1 MQNQFKAELGPLFI
15 ALIIGLGI
23 GLASGHLFMGIVIAL
38 AGYLGW
44 HLFQLDQVVRWMHNP
59 RRDSAPETNGL
70 LEVLVAQIQKTLRQQ
85 ALESQMLR
93 SSLDQQTRLISE
105 VRDGV
110 LITHAGG
117 RLLWSNKQAQWLLQ
131 IKPERDHGLPLTHAI
146 RNPHLHSYLAT
157 ENFQEPLRLK
167 LDQTRKRWCEISVT
181 QYSEG
186 ERLFLIRDVT
196 RLQQLEQMRRDF
208 VANLSHELKTPLTVL
223 RGYLET
229 LPVHE
234 TTSPSV
240 ARIHNEME
248 KQCERM
254 SNLLRDLLL
263 LAQLE
268 DVDSEMHFATVNV
281 GRMIERI
288 VADAQRL
295 DQDHHEFE
303 LQIDEALK
311 LSAIE
316 NELFSAFSNLI
327 INAVR
332 HTPPGTRIVVR
343 WQADEQGAKFSVED
357 NGPGID
363 DRHLRRLT
371 ERFYRVEA
379 SRNSATGGTG
389 LGLAIVKHVMLRQ
402 GAELDIQSTLGKG
415 SSFSCLF
422 PTGQVVAEEMVS
434 TSTVDNA
441 GQ

>member
-1 MQNQFKAELGPLFI
+1 MQNQLKAEFGPIFI
-15 ALIIGLGI
+15 ALATGLGI
-23 GLASGHLFMGIVIAL
+23 GLASGYFALGLLLAITGYIAWRL
-38 AGYLGW
+38 TQLG
-44 HLFQLDQVVRWMHNP
+44 QIVRWMANP
-59 RRDSAPETNGL
+59 KRESAPETSGV
-70 LEVLVAQIQKTLRQQ
+70 LEILVADIQKTLRQQ
-85 ALESQMLR
+85 ELESQMLR

-110 LITHAGG
+110 IITHAGG

-131 IKPERDHGLPLTHAI
+131 IKPERDHGLPLTHVI
-146 RNPHLHSYLAT
+146 RNPHLHDYLAG
-157 ENFQEPLRLK
+157 ENFAEPLRLK
-167 LDQTRKRWCEISVT
+167 LEQQQRRWCEISIT

-234 TTSPSV
+234 NTSPSV
-240 ARIHNEME
+240 ARIHHEME

-254 SNLLRDLLL
+254 SSLLKDLLL

-268 DVDSEMHFATVNV
+268 DVDSEMHFAPVDI
-281 GRMIERI
+281 GRMLSRI
-288 VADAQRL
+288 CEDARRLANGSHEVELVATPD
-295 DQDHHEFE
+295 
-303 LQIDEALK
+303 LK
-311 LSAIE
+311 IIAVE
-316 NELFSAFSNLI
+316 NELFSAFSNLV

-332 HTPPGTRIVVR
+332 HTPEGSAIKVS
-343 WQADEQGAKFSVED
+343 WYADEQGAHFSVQD

-363 DRHLRRLT
+363 QRHLRRLT

-379 SRNSATGGTG
+379 SRNSSTGGTG

-402 GAELDIQSTLGKG
+402 SANLEIESALGSGST
-415 SSFSCLF
+415 FSCHF
-422 PTGQVVAEEMVS
+422 PREQIVDAEEV
-434 TSTVDNA
+434 TAAEEN
-441 GQ
+441 

>member
-1 MQNQFKAELGPLFI
+1 LQNQLKAELGPILI
-15 ALIIGLGI
+15 AIAVGLGI
-23 GLASGHLFMGIVIAL
+23 GLASGYVFLGLLLSL
-38 AGYLGW
+38 AGFLT
-44 HLFQLDQVVRWMHNP
+44 LRLLQLAKVVRWMTNP
-59 RRDSAPETNGL
+59 KRESAPETRGL
-70 LEVLVAQIQKTLRQQ
+70 LEILVADIQKTLRQQ
-85 ALESQMLR
+85 ELESQMLR

-131 IKPERDHGLPLTHAI
+131 IKPDRDHGLPLTHVI
-146 RNPHLHSYLAT
+146 RNPHLHDYLAG
-157 ENFQEPLRLK
+157 ENFAEPLRLK
-167 LDQTRKRWCEISVT
+167 IDQQRRRWCEVSIT
-181 QYSEG
+181 QYAEG

-234 TTSPSV
+234 NTSPSV
-240 ARIHNEME
+240 ARIHSEME

-254 SNLLRDLLL
+254 SNLLKDLLL

-268 DVDSEMHFATVNV
+268 DVDSEMNFAPVDV
-281 GRMIERI
+281 GRMLVRIREDAGRLSQGTHNIELE
-288 VADAQRL
+288 VDP
-295 DQDHHEFE
+295 D
-303 LQIDEALK
+303 LK
-311 LSAIE
+311 LTAIE

-327 INAVR
+327 VNAVR
-332 HTPPGTRIVVR
+332 HTPEGSKILIK
-343 WQADEQGAKFSVED
+343 WFADDFGAHLLVED
-357 NGPGID
+357 DGPGID

-379 SRNSATGGTG
+379 SRNSSTGGTG

-402 GAELDIQSTLGKG
+402 GAELNIESTLGSG
-415 SSFSCLF
+415 STFSCHF
-422 PTGQVVAEEMVS
+422 PSEQV
-434 TSTVDNA
+434 A
-441 GQ
+441 GQPAENLQPAGVSS

>member
-1 MQNQFKAELGPLFI
+1 MQNQFKVEFGPIFI
-15 ALIIGLGI
+15 ALVVGLGI
-23 GLASGHLFMGIVIAL
+23 GLASGYIFLGLLIAL
-38 AGYLGW
+38 VGFVVWRLA
-44 HLFQLDQVVRWMHNP
+44 QLNQVVQWMDNP
-59 RRDSAPETNGL
+59 KRDTAPQTGGL
-70 LEVLVAQIQKTLRQQ
+70 LEILVARIQKTLRQQ
-85 ALESQMLR
+85 ELESQMLR

-110 LITHAGG
+110 LITHEGG

-131 IKPERDHGLPLTHAI
+131 IKPERDHGLPLTHVI
-146 RNPHLHSYLAT
+146 RNPHLHDYLAG

-167 LDQTRKRWCEISVT
+167 IDQQRRRWCEVSVT

-234 TTSPSV
+234 STSPSV

-248 KQCERM
+248 KQCDRM
-254 SNLLRDLLL
+254 SNLLKDLLL

-268 DVDSEMHFATVNV
+268 DVDSEMQFAPVDV
-281 GRMIERI
+281 GRLLERI
-288 VADAQRL
+288 CQDASRLAGGSAHKITLDADK
-295 DQDHHEFE
+295 D
-303 LQIDEALK
+303 LK
-311 LSAIE
+311 LNAVE
-316 NELFSAFSNLI
+316 TELFSAFSNLVF
-327 INAVR
+327 NAVR
-332 HTPPGTRIVVR
+332 HTPAESEIKVR
-343 WQADEQGAKFSVED
+343 WFADEQGAHFSVED

-379 SRNSATGGTG
+379 SRSSATGGTG

-402 GAELDIQSTLGKG
+402 GAELEIQSTLGSG
-415 SSFSCLF
+415 SCFSCHF
-422 PTGQVVAEEMVS
+422 PKEQIIQQVEEQQ
-434 TSTVDNA
+434 A
-441 GQ
+441 GSKS

>member
-1 MQNQFKAELGPLFI
+1 MQNQLRAELGPFLI
-15 ALIIGLGI
+15 ALAVGLGI
-23 GLASGHLFMGIVIAL
+23 GLASGYIFLGLLIAL
-38 AGYLGW
+38 AGFLVW
-44 HLFQLDQVVRWMHNP
+44 RLTQLAQIVRWMADP
-59 RRDSAPETNGL
+59 KRESAPETSGL
-70 LEVLVAQIQKTLRQQ
+70 LEILVADIQKTLRHQE
-85 ALESQMLR
+85 LESQMLR

-131 IKPERDHGLPLTHAI
+131 IKPERDHGLPLTHVI
-146 RNPHLHSYLAT
+146 RNPQLHDYLAG
-157 ENFQEPLRLK
+157 ENFQEPLRLNI
-167 LDQTRKRWCEISVT
+167 DQQKRRWCEVSIT

-234 TTSPSV
+234 STSPSV
-240 ARIHNEME
+240 ARIHSEME

-254 SNLLRDLLL
+254 SNLLKDLLL

-268 DVDSEMHFATVNV
+268 DVDSEMHFVSV
-281 GRMIERI
+281 DIGRMLERI
-288 VADAQRL
+288 REDANRL
-295 DQDHHEFE
+295 SEGSHK
-303 LQIDEALK
+303 IDLEVDTQLK
-311 LSAIE
+311 LNAVES
-316 NELFSAFSNLI
+316 ELFSAFSNLVV
-327 INAVR
+327 NAVR
-332 HTPPGTRIVVR
+332 HTPQGSEIKIK
-343 WQADEQGAKFSVED
+343 WFADNQGAHFSVED

-379 SRNSATGGTG
+379 SRNSSTGGTG

-402 GAELDIQSTLGKG
+402 GARLEIQSKLGSG
-415 SSFSCLF
+415 SRFSCHF
-422 PTGQVVAEEMVS
+422 PGEQIAQPTENLQSANSLGQ
-434 TSTVDNA
+434 
-441 GQ
+441 